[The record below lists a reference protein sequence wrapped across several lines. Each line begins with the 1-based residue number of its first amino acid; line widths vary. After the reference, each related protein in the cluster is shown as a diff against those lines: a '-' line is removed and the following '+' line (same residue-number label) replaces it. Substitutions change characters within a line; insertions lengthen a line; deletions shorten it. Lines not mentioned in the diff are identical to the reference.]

1 MVRIL
6 LLIFGFI
13 TLSLPVY
20 SQENQTLNI
29 NEKIEKAKR
38 KGKIILNFKNADIS
52 YVVKFMSELTGKN
65 IMIDPK
71 VRGKITITSSKPV
84 PLNQAWSLFTLAL
97 SLQGYSIVEEDNI
110 TRILPANQAASF
122 ANVGKPEAPGQI
134 GIYIYT
140 VENTD
145 AQQLLNAVR
154 PFLSN
159 FARVSVHTP
168 SNSIIVADIGLNIEK
183 LRKLLKELDREDI
196 QSVLKIYKL
205 TYISAEEVHRAIS
218 PLSGLLQRKYGNQ
231 VLFTTIKSANSI
243 VVFAPEE
250 AQEKIA
256 ELIKSLDQE
265 ITGIDQRSYYVIPL
279 EYTSVDEISETLKSL
294 FQRGGRI
301 TRKLQRPRLRVPP
314 RQVQSQQPT
323 TATGRTRQQQ
333 KPVQRKRKPKAG
345 QPKGISIITTEEG
358 MRIGFDRGTN
368 SIILYATQSEYKSI
382 KKLIE
387 KIDIRRKQVLIAVTI
402 AEVSLSSLLELGVKW
417 QIIGKQGSA
426 AFGGTS
432 LSDIY
437 GAFSS
442 GNFIL
447 GTFSSKG
454 TEVQLGNTTL
464 FFPDL
469 VLLFS
474 LIEKGSGFNIVSNP
488 KIMTLDNQEATI
500 KVGQVVPFASGVKFD
515 INGQPIIT
523 YDYREVGLE
532 LNVVPSISGNNLR
545 LSVDLQLQEIIR
557 FETPQIGGISYTV
570 PVTSNRF
577 VNSDIVVENGQTVIL
592 GGLVSTKTIRAMEGV
607 PLLHRIPILG
617 YLFKRSKRESDKTTL
632 FVFITPYIINT
643 PEELTKITEEH
654 KKISEELQKLIR
666 QSEKIEEAT
675 EEDEEDF

>member
-1 MVRIL
+1 MERIL
-6 LLIFGFI
+6 VIIGIIFFLNAPV
-13 TLSLPVY
+13 LSQVNDPY
-20 SQENQTLNI
+20 SKE
-29 NEKIEKAKR
+29 IEKAR
-38 KGKIILNFKNADIS
+38 KEGKVILNFKNADIS
-52 YVVKFMSELTGKN
+52 SVVKFMSELTGKN
-65 IMIDPK
+65 IILDPK
-71 VRGKITITSSKPV
+71 VRGKITLTSSKPI
-84 PLNQAWSLFTLAL
+84 PLNQAWSIFTLAL
-97 SLQGYSIVEEDNI
+97 NLQGYGVIEKKGIV
-110 TRILPANQAASF
+110 RIMPSSQAVSF
-122 ANVGKPEAPGQI
+122 ADVQKPKDPGQI

-140 VENTD
+140 AENTD

-159 FARVSVHTP
+159 FARVSVHNP
-168 SNSIIVADIGLNIEK
+168 SNSIIVSDTGLNINK
-183 LRKLLKELDREDI
+183 LKKLLKQLDRKDI
-196 QSVLKIYKL
+196 QSVLRIYRLK
-205 TYISAEEVHRAIS
+205 YIPAEEVQRAIS

-231 VLFTTIKSANSI
+231 VLFATIKSANSL

-250 AQEKIA
+250 AQKQIKN
-256 ELIKSLDQE
+256 LIDHLDKE
-265 ITGIDQRSYYVIPL
+265 VAGIDQRSYYVIPL
-279 EYTSVDEISETLKSL
+279 QFTSVDEVSETLKSL
-294 FQRGGRI
+294 FQRGGRV
-301 TRKLQRPRLRVPP
+301 TRKLQPP
-314 RQVQSQQPT
+314 RIRRQEVQQPKPT
-323 TATGRTRQQQ
+323 SPGPTGRTQPAPAPKKR
-333 KPVQRKRKPKAG
+333 VQKAG
-345 QPKGISIITTEEG
+345 QPKGISIITTREG

-368 SIILYATQSEYKSI
+368 SIILYATPSEYKGI

-402 AEVSLSSLLELGVKW
+402 AEVSLSSLLELGVRW

-426 AFGGTS
+426 VFGGTS
-432 LSDIY
+432 LNDIY
-437 GAFSS
+437 SAFSS
-442 GNFIL
+442 GSFLL
-447 GTFSSKG
+447 GTFSRSG
-454 TEVQLGNTTL
+454 TEVQVGTTKL

-474 LIEKGSGFNIVSNP
+474 LIEKGSGFNIISNP

-532 LNVVPSISGNNLR
+532 LNVVPSVSGDNLR

-592 GGLVSTKTIRAMEGV
+592 GGLVSSKTIRAMEGIPV
-607 PLLHRIPILG
+607 LHRIPLLG

-632 FVFITPYIINT
+632 FVFITPYIIES

-654 KKISEELQKLIR
+654 KKISEELERLIK
-666 QSEKIEEAT
+666 QSEEEQRISE
-675 EEDEEDF
+675 EEDEEDL

>member
-1 MVRIL
+1 MERIL
-6 LLIFGFI
+6 IIIGVIFFLN
-13 TLSLPVY
+13 TFALSQVN
-20 SQENQTLNI
+20 SEFSK
-29 NEKIEKAKR
+29 EIEKAR
-38 KGKIILNFKNADIS
+38 KEGKVILNFKNADIS
-52 YVVKFMSELTGKN
+52 SVVRFMSELTGRN
-65 IMIDPK
+65 IILDPK
-71 VRGKITITSSKPV
+71 VRGKITLTSSKPI
-84 PLNQAWSLFTLAL
+84 PLNQAWSIFTLAL
-97 SLQGYSIVEEDNI
+97 NLQGYGVIEKKGIV
-110 TRILPANQAASF
+110 RIMPSSQAVSF
-122 ANVGKPEAPGQI
+122 AEVGKPEAPGQI

-140 VENTD
+140 AENTD

-159 FARVSVHTP
+159 FARVSVHNP
-168 SNSIIVADIGLNIEK
+168 SNSIIVSDTGLNIDK
-183 LRKLLKELDREDI
+183 LKKLLKQLDREDI
-196 QSVLKIYKL
+196 QSVLRIYRLK
-205 TYISAEEVHRAIS
+205 YIPAEEVQRAIS

-231 VLFTTIKSANSI
+231 VLFATIKSANSL

-250 AQEKIA
+250 AQKQIGK
-256 ELIKSLDQE
+256 LIDLLDKE
-265 ITGIDQRSYYVIPL
+265 VVGLDQRSYYVIPL
-279 EYTSVDEISETLKSL
+279 QFTSVDEVSETLKSL
-294 FQRGGRI
+294 FQRGGRV
-301 TRKLQRPRLRVPP
+301 TRKLQPFRLRRPET
-314 RQVQSQQPT
+314 QQPKT
-323 TATGRTRQQQ
+323 PSPGPTGRTQPTPARPKKRTP
-333 KPVQRKRKPKAG
+333 KPG
-345 QPKGISIITTEEG
+345 QPKGISIITTREG

-368 SIILYATQSEYKSI
+368 SIILYATPSEYKGI

-402 AEVSLSSLLELGVKW
+402 AEVSLSSLLELGVRW

-432 LSDIY
+432 LNDIY
-437 GAFSS
+437 SAFSS
-442 GNFIL
+442 GSFIL
-447 GTFSSKG
+447 GTFSKSG
-454 TEVQLGNTTL
+454 TEVQVGTTKL

-474 LIEKGSGFNIVSNP
+474 LIEKGSGFNIISNP

-532 LNVVPSISGNNLR
+532 LNVVPSISGDNLR

-592 GGLVSTKTIRAMEGV
+592 GGLVSSKTIRAMEGI
-607 PLLHRIPILG
+607 PLLNRIPILG

-654 KKISEELQKLIR
+654 KKISEELEKLIK
-666 QSEKIEEAT
+666 QSEEKQRISE
-675 EEDEEDF
+675 EEDEENL